1 MPRSSPNQTNFLGG
15 EFSQVA
21 QGRTE
26 DPRYAIGLATC
37 SNCYPAEEGA
47 LLRRPGTEFIAYP
60 YQGEQPRL
68 ITFEGEAFAAYVCEF
83 TVHGGQGYLRFI
95 QGNSLVVDY
104 DSGSPAVISA
114 TNTANPVQVTVSAPP
129 ATWATGDQAI
139 LFWPTPYAVA
149 DMAGLADQVLTLTK
163 VDSTH
168 YTLKDSNGATV
179 NGTGWSTK
187 LVNAALR
194 RVTRL
199 TTAYTTVAQ
208 LEGLRLVQNEQL
220 AVLLTYGVAPQTLTE
235 CPTFSIAQT
244 AFIDGPY
251 LSTPQTMTATVS
263 GYTGAI
269 TLTAAS
275 AAFATTDTSGS
286 GGTGTFNRH
295 VRIFTEPAAW
305 ASGTTYGAG
314 DHVKYNGNY
323 WISNI
328 ASNVGYPPG
337 TAPVISGVATVAWA
351 PVAARGVA
359 GWAWGQITAY
369 TSTTVVTVTLPTG
382 QALITANGTSIA
394 ANNWYLGAFCDSLGY
409 PTCGCYHEGRLWL
422 GGYAANRFDASTVT
436 DPTLY
441 AGSGFLCFS
450 TTDVDGTVNDS
461 NAISYT
467 LNAVDLNQIQWM
479 MSDQSGI
486 VCGTLAREF
495 LISATTANDPLTPT
509 DIQAHSI
516 SKYGSANIQPLQ
528 AGMAICFVHRY
539 QQRLMEYLSDT
550 FSQRWAAKHLNEF
563 AKHLSASGIAELAYQ
578 EELTPIVWARMYD
591 GSLAGVTYRRVSRFV
606 SENPV
611 FAGWHRHA
619 IGNDVSV
626 AINKTRLVQ
635 SMAVCPQPMGLQDR
649 LYLATCRSDFTHR
662 RLEVFSPVMRET
674 DGLGSSWYVD
684 ESPCSALTPYFN
696 NCTAAQT
703 AYNDTINAITTG
715 GVTPGTY
722 PPLFGPGGYYPTGDA
737 PTGGS
742 TPSRH
747 GPTGSGTYAPTPSQL
762 PIDFTVLEA
771 VLADGYTCL
780 YGLPTSLHNA
790 GNVSIS
796 MWVPASDISVAYS
809 GCILGG
815 PLKKLVDYQNKIG
828 AGTCNMTPASPTPIQ
843 SFYLGLGFT
852 TWVYAGTGTDYLALD
867 VGWGGSA
874 GDLSFLGSITSTWV
888 HLMLSYK
895 ASTRTVQVY
904 ANNVSVGSY
913 TINWTAVPAAADG
926 SPHHCWASAASNPS
940 TFNLPNIADNADTT
954 FGANNVWTLFGHSW
968 TGGPRLLQ
976 GEVLADGSVGSIYNP
991 DYGLAGGLYM
1001 GVGPGQ
1007 NGYTTFPYTC
1017 LPGDGNG
1024 LQSSMFEFWLDTS
1037 YIDWSVQANREK
1049 FHGSELDAAVTGNFV
1064 PISLGAAGQAPLGG
1078 GTNYPKIYLSS
1089 SVEGMGPGVTPG
1101 KAFTW
1106 NRASGKYL
1114 SVYGAFQT
1122 SPLPPPS

>member
-1 MPRSSPNQTNFLGG
+1 
-15 EFSQVA
+15 
-21 QGRTE
+21 
-26 DPRYAIGLATC
+26 
-37 SNCYPAEEGA
+37 
-47 LLRRPGTEFIAYP
+47 
-60 YQGEQPRL
+60 
-68 ITFEGEAFAAYVCEF
+68 
-83 TVHGGQGYLRFI
+83 
-95 QGNSLVVDY
+95 
-104 DSGSPAVISA
+104 
-114 TNTANPVQVTVSAPP
+114 
-129 ATWATGDQAI
+129 
-139 LFWPTPYAVA
+139 
-149 DMAGLADQVLTLTK
+149 MAGLADQVLTLTK

-168 YTLKDSNGATV
+168 YTLKDSNGV
-179 NGTGWSTK
+179 NVDGTGWSTK

-220 AVLLTYGVAPQTLTE
+220 AVLLAYGVAPQTLTE

-263 GYTGAI
+263 AYTGAI

-275 AAFATTDTSGS
+275 AAFAATDTSGS

-305 ASGTTYGAG
+305 ASGTTYAAG

-328 ASNVGYPPG
+328 GSNVGYPPG

-422 GGYAANRFDASTVT
+422 GGYSANRFDASTVT

-486 VCGTLAREF
+486 ACGTLAREF

-528 AGMAICFVHRY
+528 TGMAICFVHRY

-563 AKHLSASGIAELAYQ
+563 AKHLSATGIAELAYQ

-619 IGNDVSV
+619 IGSDISASLNQSR
-626 AINKTRLVQ
+626 IVQ

-649 LYLATCRSDFTHR
+649 LYLATCRSDFTKR

-674 DGLGSSWYVD
+674 DGLGSSWYAD

-722 PPLFGPGGYYPTGDA
+722 PPLFGSGGYYPTGDA
-737 PTGGS
+737 PTGGT

-747 GPTGSGTYAPTPSQL
+747 GPVGSGTYAPTPSGL
-762 PIDFTVLEA
+762 PIDFSVLEA
-771 VLADGYTCL
+771 VLFDGSTAL
-780 YGLPTSLHNA
+780 YGLPSGLHGATNLSL
-790 GNVSIS
+790 
-796 MWVPASDISVAYS
+796 SVW
-809 GCILGG
+809 I
-815 PLKKLVDYQNKIG
+815 P
-828 AGTCNMTPASPTPIQ
+828 
-843 SFYLGLGFT
+843 
-852 TWVYAGTGTDYLALD
+852 GTDLVNAIQGCLLAAPID
-867 VGWGGSA
+867 KIIDYNQTIAPSCPGNAFSGGSA
-874 GDLSFLGSITSTWV
+874 TPTSSPLQGLQIVDPINGDWFTADRGTDIALSPSDVGQFYDASYSPSAGSVTWA
-888 HLMLSYK
+888 HLMISYK
-895 ASTRTVQVY
+895 ASTKTIQIY
-904 ANNVSVGSY
+904 TNNAGSSIALTY
-913 TINWTAVPAAADG
+913 HTWLSSIG
-926 SPHHCWASAASNPS
+926 PS
-940 TFNLPNIADNADTT
+940 LPNPPFPCWGSISGAPSSFPFPNHADNFDTT
-954 FGANNVWTLFGHSW
+954 FGSNNVWTICGNAWISSANLIGNLYNQDNSVNVINAAGNTNSW
-968 TGGPRLLQ
+968 L
-976 GEVLADGSVGSIYNP
+976 Y
-991 DYGLAGGLYM
+991 AGGSGNTHNYSSLR
-1001 GVGPGQ
+1001 
-1007 NGYTTFPYTC
+1007 
-1017 LPGDGNG
+1017 LPGDGRG
-1024 LQSSMFEFWLDTS
+1024 FQCSMFEFWLNAS
-1037 YIDWSVQANREK
+1037 YMDWSVQANREK
-1049 FHGSELDAAVTGNFV
+1049 FHGSEATAAITGLFV
-1064 PISLGAAGQAPLGG
+1064 PISLGAAGQLPLGG
-1078 GTNYPKIYLSS
+1078 GTNYPTMYLSS
-1089 SVEGMGPGVTPG
+1089 SVTGMGPGVTPG
-1101 KAFTW
+1101 KAFRL
-1106 NRASGKYL
+1106 NRATGKML
-1114 SVYGAFQT
+1114 SVFGTIQT
-1122 SPLPPPS
+1122 SPLAPPS